1 MKKIVIVLV
10 FVNGFIIAKAQDEN
24 KQTEEKKGGFKKE
37 NLFVGGG
44 IELSFSG
51 SSFLGGASPVL
62 GYSINKWL
70 DAGIGLNFT
79 YYSNRHVVY
88 EVRDQNN
95 IPTGQYIFSDD
106 KQRQTVLG
114 PIAFARVYPIKF
126 LFIQVQGEQ
135 NFISQKI
142 IFDNGVPARKESL
155 SATSFLVG
163 AGYCNGRE
171 GTGSLFYYVSISGD
185 FAKNKNSPYVEQ
197 SASGRVT
204 ILPIIRAGLQ
214 VPLFQGGR
222 YRR

>member
-1 MKKIVIVLV
+1 MKKIIFAALLLTNVITV
-10 FVNGFIIAKAQDEN
+10 FAQE
-24 KQTEEKKGGFKKE
+24 EEKTEKKRGFKKE
-37 NLFVGGG
+37 NLFTGGG
-44 IELSFSG
+44 IQLSFSNSTFIVG
-51 SSFLGGASPVL
+51 VSPVL

-79 YYSNRHVVY
+79 YYSNRHVIY
-88 EVRDQNN
+88 EIIDANN
-95 IPTGQYIFSDD
+95 FPTGQYIFSDD

-114 PIAFARVYPIKF
+114 PLAFARVYPISF
-126 LFIQVQGEQ
+126 LFVQAQVEQ
-135 NFISQKI
+135 NFITQKL
-142 IFDNGVPARKESL
+142 IFDNGAPVQKESL

-171 GTGSLFYYVSISGD
+171 GTGSLFYYVSISAD
-185 FAKNKNSPYVEQ
+185 VAKNKNSPYVEQ

>member
-1 MKKIVIVLV
+1 MKKIIFAALLLTNVITV
-10 FVNGFIIAKAQDEN
+10 FAQEEE
-24 KQTEEKKGGFKKE
+24 KMEKKGGFKKE
-37 NLFVGGG
+37 NLFTGGG
-44 IELSFSG
+44 IELSFSN
-51 SSFLGGASPVL
+51 STFIVGASPVL

-79 YYSNRHVVY
+79 YYSNRHVIY
-88 EVRDQNN
+88 EIYDANN
-95 IPTGQYIFSDD
+95 FPTGQYIFSND

-142 IFDNGVPARKESL
+142 IFDNGAPARKESL

-163 AGYCNGRE
+163 AGYCSGRE
-171 GTGSLFYYVSISGD
+171 GTGSLFYYVSIMAD
-185 FAKNKNSPYVEQ
+185 VAKNKNSPYVEQ
-197 SASGRVT
+197 LASGRVN